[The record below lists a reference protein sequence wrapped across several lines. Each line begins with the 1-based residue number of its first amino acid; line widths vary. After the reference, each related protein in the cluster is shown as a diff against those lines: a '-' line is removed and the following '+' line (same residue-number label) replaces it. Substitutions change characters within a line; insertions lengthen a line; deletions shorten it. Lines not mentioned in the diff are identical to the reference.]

1 MSGLRETRASRDL
14 SHLGVHQLQLPNGV
28 GRANRSRSRSPV
40 IPGHHSPAFFSSAS
54 ASRDDGSFEDA
65 QDGSAS
71 SMPLANEPGP
81 DASMEEIRQYAA
93 AMRAQAQQFSASL
106 DTTARLLETALTA
119 GNNRSGDRKKRPEL
133 PAWDSANIEA
143 WIRRTNAAYVRAGI
157 SKPEDKFAFLEN
169 VIPVDLHPTINA
181 YFSGPATEPAWAEFI
196 TFLRQRFG
204 RTKEQRIQT
213 AIDGVRR
220 NNRLPKDLAASI
232 VELTENVTLEDI
244 RKKHFLNEM
253 PREVRN
259 NLMERSN
266 DMSMEELAETAEKYF
281 NRDGSLRIHSNSNP
295 GSINEV
301 APPNHQSQR
310 TRSTSAPAD
319 DLFGYSSPYQD
330 ANPDAST
337 AGVNA
342 VHGRHAGNRG
352 GTSNNLRR
360 PNGNNRG
367 QHNATPSSGSSGRKN
382 PSFCRFH
389 NKYGETAY
397 KCEQPCSFTPKAA
410 SQAPGNDRGG
420 RRR

>member
-1 MSGLRETRASRDL
+1 MSGARDTRASRDL
-14 SHLGVHQLQLPNGV
+14 SHLGLHQLQLPNGV

-65 QDGSAS
+65 QEESA

-106 DTTARLLETALTA
+106 DTTARLLETALTSS
-119 GNNRSGDRKKRPEL
+119 NNRDRTKRPEL

-143 WIRRTNAAYVRAGI
+143 WIRRTNAAYIRAGI

-169 VIPVDLHPTINA
+169 IIPVDLHPTINA
-181 YFSGPATEPAWAEFI
+181 FFSGPATEQAWTEFLA
-196 TFLRQRFG
+196 FLRQRFG

-232 VELTENVTLEDI
+232 VELTEDVTLDDI
-244 RKKHFLNEM
+244 RKTHFLNEM

-259 NLMERSN
+259 NLLERSN
-266 DMSMEELAETAEKYF
+266 EMSLEQLAETAENYF
-281 NRDGSLRIHSNSNP
+281 NRDGSLRILSNSNQ
-295 GSINEV
+295 GNINEV
-301 APPNHQSQR
+301 APSNQHYR
-310 TRSTSAPAD
+310 DASTG
-319 DLFGYSSPYQD
+319 GYTMPYHD
-330 ANPDAST
+330 ANPEPSA
-337 AGVNA
+337 ANINA
-342 VHGRHAGNRG
+342 VNGRHANSRSGPSANPRR
-352 GTSNNLRR
+352 SND
-360 PNGNNRG
+360 NGNNRRG
-367 QHNATPSSGSSGRKN
+367 QHNTVPASGPSGTKN
-382 PSFCRFH
+382 PNFCRFH
-389 NKYGETAY
+389 NKFGEAAY
-397 KCEQPCSFTPKAA
+397 KCEDPCSFTPKAT
-410 SQAPGNDRGG
+410 SKPPGNDRGG